1 VNKKNEIDMS
11 LLDSIYARAKA
22 NKQRIV
28 LPEGTEE
35 RTLKAAD
42 AIVEQGLADVIL
54 LGNKAEIEKMSAEFG
69 LKNIANANVIDPE
82 NNPNAETY
90 INLLV
95 KLREKKGMT
104 QEQLAEWVELSPMH
118 VSVIERGVKL
128 PKLETLINIANVLD
142 VSADVLLQDVVK
154 NQTKLYSSEASE
166 LIRKLPRDDQRRVL
180 EALRSF
186 VETT

>member
-1 VNKKNEIDMS
+1 MNQ
-11 LLDSIYARAKA
+11 KA
-22 NKQRIV
+22 IGRRI
-28 LPEGTEE
+28 
-35 RTLKAAD
+35 KAA
-42 AIVEQGLADVIL
+42 
-54 LGNKAEIEKMSAEFG
+54 
-69 LKNIANANVIDPE
+69 
-82 NNPNAETY
+82 
-90 INLLV
+90 
-95 KLREKKGMT
+95 REKKGMT

-154 NQTKLYSSEASE
+154 NQTKLYSSETSE

>member
-1 VNKKNEIDMS
+1 MNE
-11 LLDSIYARAKA
+11 KA
-22 NKQRIV
+22 IGRRI
-28 LPEGTEE
+28 
-35 RTLKAAD
+35 KAA
-42 AIVEQGLADVIL
+42 
-54 LGNKAEIEKMSAEFG
+54 
-69 LKNIANANVIDPE
+69 
-82 NNPNAETY
+82 
-90 INLLV
+90 
-95 KLREKKGMT
+95 REKKGMT